1 MKRVNSQIHTEK
13 NRYPL
18 LFGNAYYLR
27 RKYQG
32 SRIKILSFGCST
44 GDELMTLAAYFP
56 GDRIYGC
63 DINPEALAAAREL
76 TQQSDI
82 SVFESNRAN
91 LEKYGPFDIIF
102 ANSVLCINAP
112 NPALLRAEFPFSK
125 FEQLAVQLARLL
137 TADGMLF
144 LFNTSYFPEDS
155 DELFSVVKPVRSH
168 FISMG
173 YVPRFDRDSNL
184 LLERQIVDKRG
195 FYYTRSAQKLSFAAV
210 ADVIF
215 SRSEVIVGEDLDYSS
230 FNGWHESGVGISPP
244 AALKAAS
251 GSVVWE
257 KTVWHYLADES
268 RLDMNIRPDSAA
280 QLGTKFLPQI
290 FYRLP
295 QAARGFVP
303 LSHY

>member
-1 MKRVNSQIHTEK
+1 MKRANSQIHTEK

-27 RKYQG
+27 KKYQAP
-32 SRIKILSFGCST
+32 RTKILSFGCST

-56 GDRIYGC
+56 GDRLFGC
-63 DINPEALAAAREL
+63 DINAEALAVARQV
-76 TQQSDI
+76 TQETDI
-82 SVFESNRAN
+82 SVFESNSAN
-91 LEKYGPFDIIF
+91 LEKFGPFDIIF

-125 FEQLAVQLARLL
+125 FETMAVQLAKLL
-137 TADGMLF
+137 TPEGMLF
-144 LFNTSYFPEDS
+144 LYNTSYFPSDS
-155 DELFSVVKPVRSH
+155 DELFSVVRPVRSH

-173 YVPRFDRDSNL
+173 YVPRFDRNSSL
-184 LLERQIVDKRG
+184 LLERTIVDNRG
-195 FYYTRSAQKLSFAAV
+195 FYCARSTNKLSFPAI

-215 SRSEVIVGEDLDYSS
+215 TRSARIAGEDLDYSI

-244 AALKAAS
+244 AALKTLA
-251 GSVVWE
+251 GSIVWE
-257 KTVWHYLADES
+257 KTVWHYLADEPG
-268 RLDMNIRPDSAA
+268 LDMNIRPDSVA
-280 QLGTKFLPQI
+280 QLGSKFLPQI

-295 QAARGFVP
+295 RHARGFVA